1 MSEQFEEEVL
11 VFTTD
16 DGEEVEFIILNSLEH
31 EGKEYILVTED
42 PEAEDVEVQ
51 ILRLDGE
58 EPADDGE
65 ESVQLFNSVDDLDEL
80 KKVSNLFSDMLEDDE
95 IDLIVEE

>member
-1 MSEQFEEEVL
+1 MAEEFDEEVL

-16 DGEEVEFIILNSLEH
+16 EGDEVEFVILNSLEY

-58 EPADDGE
+58 EPVGDEDE
-65 ESVQLFNSVDDLDEL
+65 CIEVFNSIDDLEEL
-80 KKVSNLFSDMLEDDE
+80 KKVSKLFSDMLEDDE
-95 IDLIVEE
+95 IELRIEE

>member
-80 KKVSNLFSDMLEDDE
+80 KKVSKLFSDMLEDDE